1 MNPPI
6 LFEGT
11 IRMFSDDRA
20 MYTFRS
26 FIDNKY
32 GEVYLYPQNK
42 RAELV
47 KLEMELMAMSVIDR
61 EVYSAFGNK
70 MRIWTEADGTI
81 EVPIEL
87 INLFIGEYSRD
98 IEVVSLENGESNYHL
113 IKSAYYSSMGWE
125 TEVHDKSE

>member
-11 IRMFSDDRA
+11 IKMFSDDRG

-26 FIDNKY
+26 FVDNKL

-70 MRIWTEADGTI
+70 MRIWTEPDGTI
-81 EVPIEL
+81 EVPIEM
-87 INLFIGEYSRD
+87 INLFIGEYAKD
-98 IEVVSLENGESNYHL
+98 IEILSLEKGETVYHL
-113 IKSAYYSSMGWE
+113 IRTAYYETMGWKMS
-125 TEVHDKSE
+125 VHD